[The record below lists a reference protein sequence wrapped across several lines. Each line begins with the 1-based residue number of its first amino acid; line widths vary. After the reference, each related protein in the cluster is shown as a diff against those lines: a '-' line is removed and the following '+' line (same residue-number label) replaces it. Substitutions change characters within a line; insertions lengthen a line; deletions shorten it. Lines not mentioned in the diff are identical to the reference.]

1 MNELKGPPAKI
12 RFTVTITRKATGA
25 VETYDMVG
33 AATPEQAAELLK
45 EKSATNEQLK
55 EQDHVGNA

>member
-1 MNELKGPPAKI
+1 MSNDLQGPPAEI

-33 AATPEQAAELLK
+33 AATPEQVAALLK
-45 EKSATNEQLK
+45 EKPEAEPINETK
-55 EQDHVGNA
+55 E

>member
-1 MNELKGPPAKI
+1 MSNELQGPPAEI

-33 AATPEQAAELLK
+33 AATPEQVAALLK
-45 EKSATNEQLK
+45 EKPEAEPINEQPK
-55 EQDHVGNA
+55 E